1 MTMPDRHNIL
11 QPIADMLESASVKDV
26 TEATAAR
33 DRISNRLNRAESSD
47 SIESFLSHSDVD
59 SGGEDHPGVAMNG
72 VRTEGPIVFVG
83 LSIPSHNSAFCLA
96 GIGGSA
102 TKICL
107 NKCPCL
113 TAAHAKSTKIKVAP
127 GFYLRV
133 GSSES
138 SRLAIFADSLGPIEL
153 ATIREFDFFKGLTGT
168 ASDIRNVFAALNRE
182 LSQGSSGED
191 NATSELNRLDLAKI
205 TQVPPPMKEVLSP
218 TTGSTS
224 SDAFFA
230 ESVAWEDMSLPLLMA
245 DFDQMLRT
253 GDDPELS
260 RPFTLNLRSWISQVQ
275 SSGTSLADAISELR
289 TMLEKVVDNVDSAVT
304 DLSLRVTSIEST
316 IGKEPD
322 ASHNLI
328 GSTVWEAQ
336 KNFDES
342 IKFLRS
348 AQTTDRAEFLGF
360 FRENSE
366 DINRLFEHINTLSG
380 KSSADGDYL
389 LKRILKLQ
397 EALAESSRS
406 ARRSVPHV
414 RPLAAQYGLADAPS
428 SVLHREVAQVDTEAL
443 SEMEKKFQAMS
454 ERIQVLEAKSSG
466 GSAVKVLNHLFT
478 SPNDVLAFFIK
489 DQASTVSCGGFYDVH
504 FLLSQLY
511 KFMKGVDVPTNQDT
525 IESNDA
531 RYQKTLQDLKLT
543 AEDHMMEVSYKS
555 SSSILPEIFSQGK
568 KFSLKSDLP
577 AYPTYQSFNDPV
589 KESGF
594 AQELPRWIETVEPH
608 FQESISQIYAE
619 CPAVKAVALE
629 VLSKSVELIRLL
641 IRFVIESVEKLILG
655 GQSKDDVWRL
665 TTKVIKCLFVDLL
678 AKERGLT
685 KFGAL
690 DGNRN
695 LRSANFIWG
704 TLKTHRVGC
713 ELIVSEI
720 KNHKIVVGTYSSW
733 LVANSG
739 RKEATT
745 ALEHSKSLEKKI
757 ESLEKKLVDAMSI
770 ASAAKKTADKA
781 FNKGG

>member
-1 MTMPDRHNIL
+1 MTMPDRRNTL
-11 QPIADMLESASVKDV
+11 QPIADTLESASVEDV

-33 DRISNRLNRAESSD
+33 DRISNRLNRADSSD

-72 VRTEGPIVFVG
+72 IRTEGPIVFIG
-83 LSIPSHNSAFCLA
+83 LSIPSRNSAFCLA
-96 GIGGSA
+96 GIGDSA
-102 TKICL
+102 TKVCL

-113 TAAHAKSTKIKVAP
+113 TAAHAKSTKINVAP

-133 GSSES
+133 GSPES
-138 SRLAIFADSLGPIEL
+138 SRLAIFADPLGPIEL
-153 ATIREFDFFKGLTGT
+153 ASIREFDFFKGLTGT
-168 ASDIRNVFAALNRE
+168 ASDIRDVFAALNRE
-182 LSQGSSGED
+182 LSQGSSGGD
-191 NATSELNRLDLAKI
+191 NAASELNRLDLAK
-205 TQVPPPMKEVLSP
+205 TAQVPPPMKEVLSP
-218 TTGSTS
+218 TAGSTS

-230 ESVAWEDMSLPLLMA
+230 ESVEWEDMSLPLLMA

-253 GDDPELS
+253 GNDPELS

-289 TMLEKVVDNVDSAVT
+289 TMLEKVVDKVDSAIT
-304 DLSLRVTSIEST
+304 DLSLRVTSVEST
-316 IGKEPD
+316 IGNEPE
-322 ASHNLI
+322 ARLNQI
-328 GSTVWEAQ
+328 GSTLWEAQ

-342 IKFLRS
+342 IKSLRRS
-348 AQTTDRAEFLGF
+348 QTTDRAEFLGF

-380 KSSADGDYL
+380 KSNADGDYL
-389 LKRILKLQ
+389 LKLILKLQ
-397 EALAESSRS
+397 KALADSSRS
-406 ARRSVPHV
+406 STRRSVPHV
-414 RPLAAQYGLADAPS
+414 QPIAAQYGCVDAPATMI
-428 SVLHREVAQVDTEAL
+428 REMAQVDTAAL

-454 ERIQVLEAKSSG
+454 ERIQMLEAKASG

-478 SPNDVLAFFIK
+478 SPNDVLAFFLQ

-695 LRSANFIWG
+695 LRAANFIWG

-745 ALEHSKSLEKKI
+745 ALEHSKSLETKI
-757 ESLEKKLVDAMSI
+757 ASLERKLVDALSI